1 MKPHELL
8 KQIVNISNVRHRAF
22 VLSANGN
29 NYDARLLVSL
39 TDIIQQQEKI
49 IEALMLDQGE
59 HYAALKL
66 KFESTGSLLN
76 ETEAEDGTAKRG

>member
-1 MKPHELL
+1 MKPHELI
-8 KQIVNISNVRHRAF
+8 KQIVNIRNVRQRAF

-29 NYDARLLVSL
+29 KHDAQLLVLL

-59 HYAALKL
+59 YYAALKL
-66 KFESTGSLLN
+66 TFESTGSLLN
-76 ETEAEDGTAKRG
+76 EKEAEDGPAKRG